1 MVRTVS
7 PPLDALDTLRQPLEP
22 GERIVRDWFL
32 RRLPESWEIYIQPHL
47 NGLRPDFV
55 LLHPRNGIAVYEVK
69 DWDFDAME
77 YFVSHGSGSVPRLM
91 ASRDGKTFSI
101 EKHNPVT
108 KIDLYKREIFN
119 LYCPRLPSDN
129 GLGVIV
135 AGVLFPF
142 AAQNTIETLL
152 APLRR
157 RHRHDDNPRLY
168 PIIGKETLGDPSD
181 AAPRGVLPI
190 VDKIDNRMSA
200 EVAEDLRHWLVE
212 PAASAEQRSIPKL
225 DSRQRELVDSRTET
239 GYRRVRGPAG
249 SGKTFV
255 LAGRAATLASEGKRV
270 LVVTF
275 NITLI
280 NWILDLAVR
289 FAQNGKVRRQIE
301 ALNFHA
307 WCRRIAAVTGHD
319 DSYHQLWRGDS
330 EHVLDAGLANAA
342 ERWAVDLDEDERWD
356 AILVDEGQDFHPA
369 WWSAL
374 RRALRPGGEALLCA
388 DRTQNIYG
396 VKPWTEEQM
405 AGAGFRG
412 NWFTLEASFR
422 LSPSLCRL
430 TATFVETFVPDLEA
444 LPPQPRQEK
453 FDFSVLEW
461 RQVAPGNAAEACR
474 AALLDMVC
482 GSKPEIHFTDVTC
495 IVQTEDVGRALVELL
510 VRDKGIGVVHTFGHG
525 DTPLAREQDSRRRK
539 FSFFKGDARVKV
551 TTLHSFKGWE
561 SRALVLHVG
570 RARTQE
576 DLALVYTA
584 MTRLRHDDAG
594 SYLTVICEAPE
605 LREFGATW
613 PKFKELRAATTT
625 PLANLLSS

>member
-1 MVRTVS
+1 MARTVS
-7 PPLDALDTLRQPLEP
+7 PPLDSLETLRQPLEP
-22 GERIVRDWFL
+22 GERIVLEWFL

-55 LLHPRNGIAVYEVK
+55 LLHPKRGIAVYEVK
-69 DWDFDAME
+69 DWDLDAMK
-77 YFVSHGSGSVPRLM
+77 YFVSSGLGSLPRLM

-101 EKHNPVT
+101 EKQNPVS
-108 KIDLYKREIFN
+108 KIDLYKKEIFN
-119 LYCPRLPSDN
+119 LYCPRLPSTD

-135 AGVLFPF
+135 AGVLAPF
-142 AAQNTIETLL
+142 ATQNAIETLL

-157 RHRHDDNPRLY
+157 RHGHDDNPRLY
-168 PIIGKETLGDPSD
+168 PIVGKETLGDFSD
-181 AAPRGVLPI
+181 AALRGVLPI
-190 VDKIDNRMSA
+190 VDKIDNRITE
-200 EVAEDLRHWLVE
+200 EVAQDLRHWLVE
-212 PAASAEQRSIPKL
+212 PAASAEQRLTPKL
-225 DSRQRELVDSRTET
+225 DRRQRELVSTRTET

-249 SGKTFV
+249 SGKTLV

-270 LVVTF
+270 LVITF

-319 DSYHQLWRGDS
+319 DSYHELWRGDS
-330 EHVLDAGLANAA
+330 HHVLDAGLANAA
-342 ERWAVDLDEDERWD
+342 ESWAAELDEGERWD
-356 AILVDEGQDFHPA
+356 AILVDEGQDFRPE

-374 RRALRPGGEALLCA
+374 RRALRGGGEALLCA

-396 VKPWTEEQM
+396 VKPWTETEM
-405 AGAGFRG
+405 EGAGFRG
-412 NWFTLEASFR
+412 NWFTLEGSFR
-422 LSPSLCRL
+422 LPPSLCRL
-430 TATFVETFVPDLEA
+430 AATFVETFVLDAEA
-444 LPPQPRQEK
+444 LPPQPRQEE
-453 FDFSVLEW
+453 FNFCALEW
-461 RQVAPGNAAEACR
+461 RQVAPGSSAEACR
-474 AALLDMVC
+474 AALLDMVHE
-482 GSKPEIHFTDVTC
+482 SKPPIHFTDVTC

-525 DTPLAREQDSRRRK
+525 DTPFAREQDSRRRK

-570 RARTQE
+570 RARTKE

-594 SYLTVICEAPE
+594 SYLTVVCEAPE
-605 LREFGATW
+605 LREFGTTW
-613 PKFKELRAATTT
+613 PKFIDQMAATAT
-625 PLANLLSS
+625 PLANLLSP